1 MSQTTARF
9 DLQTRL
15 AAGNAGLVYRGIEK
29 ATRRRVALKLLIDT
43 GLPHPLDGEALLRDA
58 ARIRRTAGNN
68 IAQLLE
74 VIPDEEVGM
83 VLVYEYADGL
93 NWTDAAKERRL
104 DAAQAVDVAAQF
116 LSALAVGEAIHVPHG
131 ELKPMNLVLG
141 DLPGGR
147 LLVWVL
153 DWGLSAYRPAPPE
166 DALPWLSPE
175 RLAGAPASTEADLF
189 AMGACLCWLLTGTV
203 PVAGETREQL
213 AAGWRK
219 FPANALAQVRPDLP
233 ARFTRW
239 VGTLLDANPRGRF
252 ATVAQARQAL
262 ATLDP
267 PSPPVLPEIFRPR
280 PKSPYST
287 VAPARTAIVPRA
299 VPQAVP
305 RVVPRVVAVP
315 AENPSLEENHPPP
328 ADELVGEPEAELP
341 QREPPPES
349 EPVEEDET
357 TLADPELAAAPPE
370 ETEAEPAEESAPE
383 WTGAAEASPE
393 PVVVRPRT
401 GRWLAVLAALVLA
414 GGGASFFLPRS
425 ADTISPDELDL
436 APPAPAAPGL
446 AAAAPA
452 MLQVTGQIAEE
463 NFAYGPGTRLSGQNG
478 GTGWSG
484 PWENST
490 PPLGTIRA
498 GSLTNGQ
505 PTPGGP
511 GGHLTVANPR
521 ATQLHRALGPRGQFF
536 DEAKGGT
543 WWCGFLLAHSGPPAK
558 GVVYELHCNL
568 FSAANLDDIIRLTFT
583 EGDGRLTVTSLPA
596 RGSATLPGPAHVPQ
610 RILVRLTA
618 KPAGDGSYHV
628 KLDLWA
634 NPDPARL
641 GAPLLGASADKAVLP
656 RNLGVRWE
664 KKATK
669 ASSTTLLDALRFGRD
684 PQAVL

>member
-58 ARIRRTAGNN
+58 ARIRRIAGNN

-141 DLPGGR
+141 ELPGGR

-153 DWGLSAYRPAPPE
+153 DWGLSAYRPAPPD
-166 DALPWLSPE
+166 DALPWLPPE
-175 RLAGAPASTEADLF
+175 RLAGAPASTGADLF

-213 AAGWRK
+213 AASWRK
-219 FPANALAQVRPDLP
+219 FPSNALAQVRPDLP
-233 ARFTRW
+233 AKLTRW
-239 VGTLLDANPRGRF
+239 VGTLLDPNPRGRF

-262 ATLDP
+262 AALDP

-287 VAPARTAIVPRA
+287 VAPARSAIVPRA
-299 VPQAVP
+299 VP
-305 RVVPRVVAVP
+305 RVIPGVVAVP
-315 AENPSLEENHPPP
+315 AENPPPEES
-328 ADELVGEPEAELP
+328 
-341 QREPPPES
+341 RPPPES

-357 TLADPELAAAPPE
+357 ALADPEIAAAPAVETDAETADECAPADEPAPE
-370 ETEAEPAEESAPE
+370 RADEAEP
-383 WTGAAEASPE
+383 SPE
-393 PVVVRPRT
+393 PVVVRPRL

-414 GGGASFFLPRS
+414 GGGGYFFLPRP
-425 ADTISPDELDL
+425 ADTLSPDELDL
-436 APPAPAAPGL
+436 APPEPAAPAL

-452 MLQVTGQIAEE
+452 MLTVTGQIAEE
-463 NFAYGPGTRLSGQNG
+463 NFDYGPGVRLSGQNG
-478 GTGWSG
+478 GSGWSG
-484 PWENST
+484 PWDNST

-498 GSLTNGQ
+498 GSLTTSQ
-505 PTPGGP
+505 SVPGGP

-536 DEAKGGT
+536 DETKGGA
-543 WWCGFLLAHSGPPAK
+543 WWSGFLLAHSGPPAK
-558 GVVYELHCNL
+558 GVGHELHCNL
-568 FSAANLDDIIRLTFT
+568 FSATILDDIIRLTFT
-583 EGDGRLTVTSLPA
+583 ESGGRLTVTSLPA
-596 RGSATLPGPAHVPQ
+596 RGSVTLPGPAHVPQ
-610 RILVRLTA
+610 RILVRLSA
-618 KPAGDGSYHV
+618 KPAGGGSYHV
-628 KLDLWA
+628 TLDLWA
-634 NPDPARL
+634 NPDPASL
-641 GAPLLGASADKAVLP
+641 GPPLLSASVDHAVLP
-656 RNLGVRWE
+656 RHLGVRWE
-664 KKATK
+664 KNATK
-669 ASSTTLLDALRFGRD
+669 ASSTTRLDALRFGRTA
-684 PQAVL
+684 QAAL